1 MQQKSIHT
9 LEFPKIQKMLSDL
22 VSSGMGQAKIDEMF
36 PSADFETVFRWQKET
51 SEACALLES
60 GSNPL
65 SGLHDIRAAIKR
77 AELGGVLEGE
87 ELLNIAYTL
96 GAARKIRRT
105 LQESAELY
113 PFLNEVG
120 IHLSNH
126 KKLEDDILDILDEKG
141 IVKDHATPELR
152 RLRIA
157 IRQHQQNMKSKMESF
172 IRNPNIQKYLQETII
187 TMRNDRYVIPVK
199 QENRHAVPG
208 IVHDSSN
215 SGATLFI
222 EPMAIVDLNNE
233 LRQVLLL
240 ERDEVLRILQEIS
253 TRIGA
258 DYLFIQRSVEALA
271 NFDYIFARA
280 RLSFALKATEPEIS
294 RDGSLKFWQARHPLL
309 KGKVIPIDI
318 RLGERFHVLLITGP
332 NTGGKTVTLKTVGLL
347 NLMGQCGLHIPAE
360 AGSKIGLFDHI
371 LADIGDE
378 QSIEQSLSTFSSH
391 MTNIVRIMETAT
403 EHSLLLFD
411 ELGAGTDPTEGAALA
426 MSILEEL
433 LHRQSRVVAT
443 THYSELK
450 IFAYH
455 HEGVENASV
464 EFDIETLRPTY
475 KLMIGIPGRSNA
487 FEIAQRLGLNKEVI
501 DYARSKVGS
510 DQLKVEDM
518 LTLLEENLKQSQQDR
533 IEAQNFKSQWEAEKK
548 LMLAER
554 EDSNSKARER
564 VQRAQSEAAGVIK
577 AARQEAE
584 EILTEL
590 RSLRRNIS
598 ERELTE
604 AAQNSRQTFK
614 RMSGKMASLDEHAQ
628 DKTGE
633 PVGDLLVGDP
643 VIWTKYMVEGVVLEE
658 VHGQTEVMIQAGA
671 MKISV
676 PISQLRTGT
685 KKKSETFKPMF
696 STKKEVATEDSA
708 LKTQLDLRG
717 QTLDEAL
724 MATDKF
730 LDNAFL
736 AQINKVWIIHGK
748 GTGVLRT
755 GIRDYLKTH
764 PHVKSYV
771 FASFHEGG
779 DGATVVEL
787 K

>member
-9 LEFPKIQKMLSDL
+9 LEFPKIQTMLSDY
-22 VSSGMGQAKIDEMF
+22 VSSGMGKAKIDEMF
-36 PSADFETVFRWQKET
+36 PSSDFETVYRWQRET
-51 SEACALLES
+51 SEACSLLES
-60 GSNPL
+60 GANPL
-65 SGLHDIRAAIKR
+65 SGLHDIRSAIKR

-96 GAARKIRRT
+96 GAARRIRKT
-105 LQESAELY
+105 LQESGELY
-113 PFLNEVG
+113 PFLNDVG

-126 KKLEDDILDILDEKG
+126 KKLEDDILEILDEKG
-141 IVKDHATPELR
+141 LVKDNATPELR

-157 IRQHQQNMKSKMESF
+157 IRQFQQNMKSKMESF
-172 IRNPNIQKYLQETII
+172 IRNTTIQKYLQESII

-199 QENRHAVPG
+199 QENRHAIPG
-208 IVHDSSN
+208 IVHDTSN

-222 EPMAIVDLNNE
+222 EPMVIVELNNE
-233 LRQVLLL
+233 LRQVLTQ

-253 TRIGA
+253 GKIGS
-258 DYLFIQRSVEALA
+258 DYLFIQRSVDALA

-280 RLSFALKATEPEIS
+280 RLSFAMKATEPEIS
-294 RDGSLKFWQARHPLL
+294 RDFAIRFWQARHPLL
-309 KGKVIPIDI
+309 KGKVVPIDI

-360 AGSKIGLFDHI
+360 TGSKIGLFDQI
-371 LADIGDE
+371 FADIGDE

-391 MTNIVRIMETAT
+391 MTNIVKIMEVAS
-403 EHSLLLFD
+403 EHSLVLFD

-433 LHRQSRVVAT
+433 LHRNSRVVAT

-455 HEGVENASV
+455 HDGVENASV

-475 KLMIGIPGRSNA
+475 RLMIGIPGRSNA
-487 FEIAQRLGLNKEVI
+487 FEIALRLGLDKSVI

-518 LTLLEENLKQSQQDR
+518 LALLEENLKNSQQDR
-533 IEAQNFKSQWEAEKK
+533 IEAQVLRSQWEAEKK
-548 LMLAER
+548 AMQTER
-554 EDSNSKARER
+554 EEANHKARER

-604 AAQNSRQTFK
+604 AAQNSRQTFR
-614 RMSGKMASLDEHAQ
+614 RMSGKMASLDEHSQ
-628 DKTGE
+628 DRVGE
-633 PVGDLLVGDP
+633 PVGDLAIGDP
-643 VIWTKYMVEGVVLEE
+643 VVWTKYMVEGVVLEE
-658 VHGQTEVMIQAGA
+658 VHGQTEVLIQAGA
-671 MKISV
+671 MKMSV
-676 PISQLRTGT
+676 PISQLRTG
-685 KKKSETFKPMF
+685 KKKVSEPIKPMF
-696 STKKEVATEDSA
+696 AAKKDTAPADPL

-717 QTLDEAL
+717 HTLDEAI

-730 LDNAFL
+730 LDDAFL
-736 AQINKVWIIHGK
+736 AQLNKVWIIHGK

-755 GIRDYLKTH
+755 GVRDYLKSH
-764 PHVKSYV
+764 PHVKSFV